1 MIFAAIFMGLIEIGA
16 GFLVRYYPNL
26 IAGYN
31 TMPPERKKNVD
42 IEGLSRF
49 MRNCLVTMGL
59 ATIITPGLLA
69 AFGLYNMTK
78 LFIVLPTLAGTVYVL
93 IGAQK
98 YDHN

>member
-1 MIFAAIFMGLIEIGA
+1 MGLIEIGA
-16 GFLVRYYPNL
+16 GFLVRSYPDL

-49 MRNCLVTMGL
+49 MRNCLVAMGL
-59 ATIITPGLLA
+59 ATIVTPGLLA
-69 AFGLYNMTK
+69 ALGLSGMAK
-78 LFIVLPTLAGTVYVL
+78 IFIALPTLAGTVYIL
-93 IGAQK
+93 IKAQK